1 MNRKVFITIIFF
13 IILIIIF
20 SSIFL
25 IFNYKTLKSGN
36 NTISIKNIENVS
48 EYILNINEYNAE
60 VEVTVKSNKNE
71 NKYIINQKCMDN
83 YSYQEMEYENN
94 KKIIIEHKDNKV
106 IIRNTSLKLEKIYES
121 WEFLIENNLFLTTFV
136 ENFKETDEKEIL
148 VNENYY
154 VVNLKLKNISDKNVA
169 YKSLYINKNN
179 GKIEKLEIYDINK
192 NRTIYILY
200 KEITINE

>member
-1 MNRKVFITIIFF
+1 MKKKIFIKFIFF
-13 IILIIIF
+13 AIFFLIF
-20 SSIFL
+20 YL
-25 IFNYKTLKSGN
+25 IFNYKSLKNGN
-36 NTISIKNIENVS
+36 NNIRIKNEEDVND
-48 EYILNINEYNAE
+48 YILNISNYEAKIE
-60 VEVTVKSNKNE
+60 VIVKSNKNE
-71 NKYIINQKCMDN
+71 NKYIINQKCMNN

>member
-1 MNRKVFITIIFF
+1 MKKKVFITIIFF
-13 IILIIIF
+13 AIFFLIF
-20 SSIFL
+20 YL
-25 IFNYKTLKSGN
+25 IFNYKSLKNGN
-36 NTISIKNIENVS
+36 NNIRIKNEEDVND
-48 EYILNINEYNAE
+48 YILNISNYEAKIE
-60 VEVTVKSNKNE
+60 VIVKSNKNE
-71 NKYIINQKCMDN
+71 NKYIINQKCIDN

-94 KKIIIEHKDNKV
+94 KKIIIEHEDNKV

>member
-1 MNRKVFITIIFF
+1 MKKKVFITIIFF
-13 IILIIIF
+13 
-20 SSIFL
+20 SIFFLIFYL
-25 IFNYKTLKSGN
+25 IFNYKSLKNGN
-36 NTISIKNIENVS
+36 NNIRIKNEEDVND
-48 EYILNINEYNAE
+48 YILNISNYEAKIE
-60 VEVTVKSNKNE
+60 IIVRSNKNE

>member
-1 MNRKVFITIIFF
+1 MKKKVFITIIFF
-13 IILIIIF
+13 TIFFLIF
-20 SSIFL
+20 YL
-25 IFNYKTLKSGN
+25 IFNYKSLKNGN
-36 NTISIKNIENVS
+36 NNIRIKNEEDVND
-48 EYILNINEYNAE
+48 YILNISNYEAKIE
-60 VEVTVKSNKNE
+60 VIVKSNKNE

-154 VVNLKLKNISDKNVA
+154 VVNLKLKNISNKNVA
-169 YKSLYINKNN
+169 YKSLYINKKN

>member
-1 MNRKVFITIIFF
+1 MKKKVFITIIFF
-13 IILIIIF
+13 AIFFLIF
-20 SSIFL
+20 YL
-25 IFNYKTLKSGN
+25 IFNYKSLKNGN
-36 NTISIKNIENVS
+36 NNIRIKNEEDVND
-48 EYILNINEYNAE
+48 YILNISNYEAKIE
-60 VEVTVKSNKNE
+60 VIVKSNKNE

-94 KKIIIEHKDNKV
+94 KKIIIEHEDNKV

-154 VVNLKLKNISDKNVA
+154 VVNLKLKNISNKNVA

>member
-1 MNRKVFITIIFF
+1 MKKKVFITIIFF
-13 IILIIIF
+13 TIFFLIF
-20 SSIFL
+20 YL
-25 IFNYKTLKSGN
+25 IFNYKSLKNGN
-36 NTISIKNIENVS
+36 NNIRIKNEEDVND
-48 EYILNINEYNAE
+48 YILNISNYEAKIE
-60 VEVTVKSNKNE
+60 VIVKSNKNE

-94 KKIIIEHKDNKV
+94 KKIIIVHKDNKV

>member
-1 MNRKVFITIIFF
+1 MKKKVFITIIFF
-13 IILIIIF
+13 TIFFLIF
-20 SSIFL
+20 YL
-25 IFNYKTLKSGN
+25 IFNYKSLKNGN
-36 NTISIKNIENVS
+36 NNIRIKNEEDVND
-48 EYILNINEYNAE
+48 YILNISNYEAKIE
-60 VEVTVKSNKNE
+60 VIVKSNKNE

-121 WEFLIENNLFLTTFV
+121 WEFLIENNLFLTTFI

-154 VVNLKLKNISDKNVA
+154 VVNLKLKKISDKNVA

>member
-1 MNRKVFITIIFF
+1 MKKKVFITIIFF
-13 IILIIIF
+13 TIFFLIF
-20 SSIFL
+20 YL
-25 IFNYKTLKSGN
+25 IFNYKSLKNGN
-36 NTISIKNIENVS
+36 NNIRIKNEEDVND
-48 EYILNINEYNAE
+48 YILNISNYEAKIE
-60 VEVTVKSNKNE
+60 VIVKSNKNE

-94 KKIIIEHKDNKV
+94 KKIIIEHEDNKV

>member
-1 MNRKVFITIIFF
+1 MKKKVFITIIFF
-13 IILIIIF
+13 AIFFLIF
-20 SSIFL
+20 YL
-25 IFNYKTLKSGN
+25 IFNYKSLKNGN
-36 NTISIKNIENVS
+36 NNIRIKNEEDVND
-48 EYILNINEYNAE
+48 YILNISNYEAKIE
-60 VEVTVKSNKNE
+60 VIVKSNKNE

>member
-1 MNRKVFITIIFF
+1 MKKKVFITIIFF
-13 IILIIIF
+13 KIFFLIF
-20 SSIFL
+20 YL
-25 IFNYKTLKSGN
+25 IFNYKSLKNGN
-36 NTISIKNIENVS
+36 NNIRIKNEEDVND
-48 EYILNINEYNAE
+48 YILNISNYEAKIE
-60 VEVTVKSNKNE
+60 VIVKSNKNE
-71 NKYIINQKCMDN
+71 NKYIINQKCMNN

-154 VVNLKLKNISDKNVA
+154 VVNLKLKNISNKNVA

>member
-1 MNRKVFITIIFF
+1 MKKKVFITIIFF
-13 IILIIIF
+13 TIFFLIF
-20 SSIFL
+20 YL
-25 IFNYKTLKSGN
+25 IFNYKSLKNGN
-36 NTISIKNIENVS
+36 NNIRIKNEEDVND
-48 EYILNINEYNAE
+48 YILNISNYEAKIE
-60 VEVTVKSNKNE
+60 VIVKSNKNE
-71 NKYIINQKCMDN
+71 NKYIINQKCMNN

>member
-1 MNRKVFITIIFF
+1 MKKKVFITIIFF
-13 IILIIIF
+13 TIFFLIF
-20 SSIFL
+20 YL
-25 IFNYKTLKSGN
+25 IFNYKSLKNGN
-36 NTISIKNIENVS
+36 NNIRIKNEEDVND
-48 EYILNINEYNAE
+48 YILNISNYEAKIE
-60 VEVTVKSNKNE
+60 VIVKSNKNE

-106 IIRNTSLKLEKIYES
+106 IIRNTLLKLEKIYES

>member
-1 MNRKVFITIIFF
+1 MKKKVFITIIFF
-13 IILIIIF
+13 AIFFLIF
-20 SSIFL
+20 YL
-25 IFNYKTLKSGN
+25 IFNYKSLKNGN
-36 NTISIKNIENVS
+36 NNIRIKNEEDVND
-48 EYILNINEYNAE
+48 YILNISNYEAKIE
-60 VEVTVKSNKNE
+60 VIVKSNKNE
-71 NKYIINQKCMDN
+71 NKYIINQKCTDN

>member
-1 MNRKVFITIIFF
+1 MKKKVFITIIFF
-13 IILIIIF
+13 AIFFLIF
-20 SSIFL
+20 YL
-25 IFNYKTLKSGN
+25 IFNYKSLKNGN
-36 NTISIKNIENVS
+36 NNIRIKNEEDVND
-48 EYILNINEYNAE
+48 YILNISNYEAKIE
-60 VEVTVKSNKNE
+60 VIVKSNKNE

-136 ENFKETDEKEIL
+136 ENFKETDEKGIL

-154 VVNLKLKNISDKNVA
+154 VVNLKLKNISNKNVA

>member
-1 MNRKVFITIIFF
+1 MKKKVFITIIFF
-13 IILIIIF
+13 TIFFLIF
-20 SSIFL
+20 YL
-25 IFNYKTLKSGN
+25 IFNYKSLKNGN
-36 NTISIKNIENVS
+36 NNIRIKNEEDVND
-48 EYILNINEYNAE
+48 YILNISNYEAKIE
-60 VEVTVKSNKNE
+60 VIVKSNKNE

-121 WEFLIENNLFLTTFV
+121 CEFLIENNLFLTTFV

-154 VVNLKLKNISDKNVA
+154 VVNLKLKNISNKNVA

>member
-1 MNRKVFITIIFF
+1 MKKKVFITIIFF
-13 IILIIIF
+13 TIFFLIF
-20 SSIFL
+20 YL
-25 IFNYKTLKSGN
+25 IFNYKSLKNGN
-36 NTISIKNIENVS
+36 NNIRIKNEEDVND
-48 EYILNINEYNAE
+48 YILNISNYEAKIE
-60 VEVTVKSNKNE
+60 VIVKSNKNE
-71 NKYIINQKCMDN
+71 NKYIINQKCMNN

-154 VVNLKLKNISDKNVA
+154 VVNLKLKKISDKNVA

>member
-1 MNRKVFITIIFF
+1 MKKKVFITIIFF
-13 IILIIIF
+13 TIFFLIF
-20 SSIFL
+20 YL
-25 IFNYKTLKSGN
+25 IFNYKSLKNGN
-36 NTISIKNIENVS
+36 NNIRIKNEEDVND
-48 EYILNINEYNAE
+48 YILNISNYEAKIE
-60 VEVTVKSNKNE
+60 VIVKSNKNE

-121 WEFLIENNLFLTTFV
+121 WEFLIENNLFLTTFI

>member
-1 MNRKVFITIIFF
+1 MKKKVFITIIFF
-13 IILIIIF
+13 TIFFLIF
-20 SSIFL
+20 YL
-25 IFNYKTLKSGN
+25 IFNYKSLKNGN
-36 NTISIKNIENVS
+36 NNIRIKNEEDVND
-48 EYILNINEYNAE
+48 YILNISNYEAKIE
-60 VEVTVKSNKNE
+60 VIVKSNKNE
-71 NKYIINQKCMDN
+71 NKYIINQKCMNN

-94 KKIIIEHKDNKV
+94 KKIIIEHEDNKV

-154 VVNLKLKNISDKNVA
+154 VVNLKLKNISNKNVA

>member
-1 MNRKVFITIIFF
+1 MKKKVFITIIFF
-13 IILIIIF
+13 AIFFLIF
-20 SSIFL
+20 YL
-25 IFNYKTLKSGN
+25 IFNYKSLKNGN
-36 NTISIKNIENVS
+36 NNIRIKNEEDVND
-48 EYILNINEYNAE
+48 YILNISNYEAKIE
-60 VEVTVKSNKNE
+60 VIVKSNKNE

-154 VVNLKLKNISDKNVA
+154 VVNLKLKNISNKNVA

>member
-1 MNRKVFITIIFF
+1 MKKKVFITIIFF
-13 IILIIIF
+13 TIFFLIF
-20 SSIFL
+20 YL
-25 IFNYKTLKSGN
+25 IFNYKSLKNGN
-36 NTISIKNIENVS
+36 NNIRIKNEEDVND
-48 EYILNINEYNAE
+48 YILNISNYEAKIE
-60 VEVTVKSNKNE
+60 VIVKSNKNE

>member
-1 MNRKVFITIIFF
+1 MKKKIFITIIFF
-13 IILIIIF
+13 AIFFLIF
-20 SSIFL
+20 YL
-25 IFNYKTLKSGN
+25 IFNYKSLKNGN
-36 NTISIKNIENVS
+36 NNIRIKNEEDVND
-48 EYILNINEYNAE
+48 YILNISNYEAKIE
-60 VEVTVKSNKNE
+60 VIVKSNKNE
-71 NKYIINQKCMDN
+71 NKYIINQKCMNN

>member
-1 MNRKVFITIIFF
+1 MKKKVFITIIFF
-13 IILIIIF
+13 TIFFLIF
-20 SSIFL
+20 YL
-25 IFNYKTLKSGN
+25 IFNYKSLKNGN
-36 NTISIKNIENVS
+36 NNIRIKNEEDVND
-48 EYILNINEYNAE
+48 YILNISNYEAKIE
-60 VEVTVKSNKNE
+60 VIVKSNKNE
-71 NKYIINQKCMDN
+71 NKYIINQKCLDN

-154 VVNLKLKNISDKNVA
+154 VVNLKLKNISNKNVA

>member
-1 MNRKVFITIIFF
+1 MKKKVFITIIFF
-13 IILIIIF
+13 TIFFLIF
-20 SSIFL
+20 YL
-25 IFNYKTLKSGN
+25 IFNYKSLKNGN
-36 NTISIKNIENVS
+36 NNIRIKNEEDVND
-48 EYILNINEYNAE
+48 YILNISNYEAKIE
-60 VEVTVKSNKNE
+60 VIVKSNKNE

-154 VVNLKLKNISDKNVA
+154 VVNLKLKNISNKNVA

>member
-1 MNRKVFITIIFF
+1 MKKKVFITIIFF
-13 IILIIIF
+13 AIFFLIF
-20 SSIFL
+20 YL
-25 IFNYKTLKSGN
+25 IFNYKSLKNGN
-36 NTISIKNIENVS
+36 NNIRIKNEEDVND
-48 EYILNINEYNAE
+48 YILNISNYEAKIE
-60 VEVTVKSNKNE
+60 VIVKSNKNE
-71 NKYIINQKCMDN
+71 NKYIINQKCMNN

-154 VVNLKLKNISDKNVA
+154 VVNLKLKNISNKNVA

>member
-1 MNRKVFITIIFF
+1 MKKKVFITIIFF
-13 IILIIIF
+13 AIFFLIF
-20 SSIFL
+20 YL
-25 IFNYKTLKSGN
+25 IFNYKSLKNGN
-36 NTISIKNIENVS
+36 NNIRIKNEEDVND
-48 EYILNINEYNAE
+48 YILNISNYEAKIE
-60 VEVTVKSNKNE
+60 VIVKSNKNE

-154 VVNLKLKNISDKNVA
+154 VVNLKLKNISNKNVA

-200 KEITINE
+200 KEITISE

>member
-1 MNRKVFITIIFF
+1 MKKKVFITIIFF
-13 IILIIIF
+13 TIFFLIF
-20 SSIFL
+20 YF
-25 IFNYKTLKSGN
+25 IFNYKSLKNGN
-36 NTISIKNIENVS
+36 NNIRIKNEEDVND
-48 EYILNINEYNAE
+48 YILNISNYEAKIE
-60 VEVTVKSNKNE
+60 VIVKSNKNE

-94 KKIIIEHKDNKV
+94 KKIIIEHEDNKV

-154 VVNLKLKNISDKNVA
+154 VVNLKLKNISNKNVA

>member
-1 MNRKVFITIIFF
+1 MKKKVFITIIFF
-13 IILIIIF
+13 TIFFLIF
-20 SSIFL
+20 YL
-25 IFNYKTLKSGN
+25 IFNYKSLKNGN
-36 NTISIKNIENVS
+36 NNIRIKNEEDVND
-48 EYILNINEYNAE
+48 YILNISNYEAKIE
-60 VEVTVKSNKNE
+60 VIVKSNKNE

-106 IIRNTSLKLEKIYES
+106 IVRNTSLKLEKIYES

-148 VNENYY
+148 VNENHY

>member
-1 MNRKVFITIIFF
+1 MKKKVFITIIFF
-13 IILIIIF
+13 TIFFLIF
-20 SSIFL
+20 YL
-25 IFNYKTLKSGN
+25 IFNYKSLKNGN
-36 NTISIKNIENVS
+36 NNIRIKNEEDVND
-48 EYILNINEYNAE
+48 YILNISNYEAKIE
-60 VEVTVKSNKNE
+60 VIVKSNKNE
-71 NKYIINQKCMDN
+71 NKYIINQKCMNN

-154 VVNLKLKNISDKNVA
+154 VVNLKLKNISNKNVA

>member
-1 MNRKVFITIIFF
+1 MKKKVFITIIFF
-13 IILIIIF
+13 TIFFLIF
-20 SSIFL
+20 YL
-25 IFNYKTLKSGN
+25 IFNYKNLKNGN
-36 NTISIKNIENVS
+36 NNIRIKNEEDVND
-48 EYILNINEYNAE
+48 YILNISNYEAKIE
-60 VEVTVKSNKNE
+60 VIVKSNKNE

-154 VVNLKLKNISDKNVA
+154 VVNLKLKNISNKNVA

>member
-1 MNRKVFITIIFF
+1 MKKKVFITIIFF
-13 IILIIIF
+13 TIFFLIF
-20 SSIFL
+20 YL
-25 IFNYKTLKSGN
+25 IFNYKSLKNGN
-36 NTISIKNIENVS
+36 NNIRIKNEEDVND
-48 EYILNINEYNAE
+48 YILNISNYEAKIE
-60 VEVTVKSNKNE
+60 VIVKSNKNE

-94 KKIIIEHKDNKV
+94 KKIIIEHEDNKV

-154 VVNLKLKNISDKNVA
+154 VVNLKLKNISNKNVA

>member
-1 MNRKVFITIIFF
+1 MKKKVFITIIFF
-13 IILIIIF
+13 AIFFLIF
-20 SSIFL
+20 YL
-25 IFNYKTLKSGN
+25 IFNYKSLKNGN
-36 NTISIKNIENVS
+36 NNIRIKNEEDVND
-48 EYILNINEYNAE
+48 YILNISNYEAKIE
-60 VEVTVKSNKNE
+60 VIVKSNKNE

-154 VVNLKLKNISDKNVA
+154 VVNLKLKKISDKNVA

>member
-1 MNRKVFITIIFF
+1 MKKKVFITIIFF
-13 IILIIIF
+13 AIFFLIF
-20 SSIFL
+20 YL
-25 IFNYKTLKSGN
+25 IFNYKSLKNGN
-36 NTISIKNIENVS
+36 NNIRIKNEEDVND
-48 EYILNINEYNAE
+48 YILNISNYEAKIE
-60 VEVTVKSNKNE
+60 VIVKSNKNE
-71 NKYIINQKCMDN
+71 NKYIINQKCMNN

-154 VVNLKLKNISDKNVA
+154 VVNLKLKKISDKNVA

>member
-1 MNRKVFITIIFF
+1 MKKKVFITIIFF
-13 IILIIIF
+13 AIFFLIF
-20 SSIFL
+20 YL
-25 IFNYKTLKSGN
+25 IFNYKSLKNGN
-36 NTISIKNIENVS
+36 NNIRIKNEEDVND
-48 EYILNINEYNAE
+48 YILNISNYEAKIE
-60 VEVTVKSNKNE
+60 VIVKSNKNE

-154 VVNLKLKNISDKNVA
+154 VVNLKLKNISNKNVA

-200 KEITINE
+200 KEITIN

>member
-1 MNRKVFITIIFF
+1 MKKKVFITIIFF
-13 IILIIIF
+13 TIFFLIF
-20 SSIFL
+20 YL
-25 IFNYKTLKSGN
+25 IFNYKSLKNGN
-36 NTISIKNIENVS
+36 NNIRIKNEEDVND
-48 EYILNINEYNAE
+48 YILNISNYEAKIE
-60 VEVTVKSNKNE
+60 VIVKSNKNE

-94 KKIIIEHKDNKV
+94 KKIIIEHEDNKV

-154 VVNLKLKNISDKNVA
+154 VVKLKLKNISDKNVA